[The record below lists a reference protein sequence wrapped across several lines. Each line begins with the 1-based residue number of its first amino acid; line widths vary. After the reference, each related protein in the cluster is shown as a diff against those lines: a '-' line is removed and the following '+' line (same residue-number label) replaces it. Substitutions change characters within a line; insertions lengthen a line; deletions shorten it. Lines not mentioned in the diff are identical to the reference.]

1 MANTLP
7 NKIRTGNDV
16 EFIITLTRE
25 DGAAQNFLELSM
37 PNVSVFSTAQHITA
51 GSCELE
57 PLSPSDPYTL
67 RAFYRVSQPQ
77 FLGPVEVALSGSLDG
92 HAFTLSSSWPP
103 AQKRAAHVLQ
113 RYGYFTTWII
123 QPEKILCL

>member
-1 MANTLP
+1 MTNTLP

-37 PNVSVFSTAQHITA
+37 PSVSVFSTAQHITA

-77 FLGPVEVALSGSLDG
+77 FLGPVEVSLSGILDG
-92 HAFTLSSSWPP
+92 HAFTLSRTAFEFVATSSEESRP
-103 AQKRAAHVLQ
+103 RS
-113 RYGYFTTWII
+113 TTVR
-123 QPEKILCL
+123 LFYYLDYTA

>member
-37 PNVSVFSTAQHITA
+37 PSVSVFSTAQRVTA

-77 FLGPVEVALSGSLDG
+77 FLGPVEVALSGSIDG
-92 HAFTLSSSWPP
+92 HAFTLSRTAFELVATSSEESHP
-103 AQKRAAHVLQ
+103 RS
-113 RYGYFTTWII
+113 TTVR
-123 QPEKILCL
+123 LFYYLDYTA

>member
-1 MANTLP
+1 MANILP

-92 HAFTLSSSWPP
+92 HAFTLSRTAFEFVATSSEESRP
-103 AQKRAAHVLQ
+103 RS
-113 RYGYFTTWII
+113 TTVR
-123 QPEKILCL
+123 LFYYLDYTA

>member
-37 PNVSVFSTAQHITA
+37 HSVSVFSTAQHITA

-77 FLGPVEVALSGSLDG
+77 FLGPVEVSLSGILDG
-92 HAFTLSSSWPP
+92 HAFTLSRTAFEFVATSSEESRP
-103 AQKRAAHVLQ
+103 RS
-113 RYGYFTTWII
+113 TTIR
-123 QPEKILCL
+123 LFYYLDYTA

>member
-1 MANTLP
+1 MANILP

-25 DGAAQNFLELSM
+25 DGAAQNLLELSM

-92 HAFTLSSSWPP
+92 HAFTLSRTAFEFVATSSEESRP
-103 AQKRAAHVLQ
+103 RS
-113 RYGYFTTWII
+113 TTVR
-123 QPEKILCL
+123 LFYYLDYTA

>member
-1 MANTLP
+1 MANTQP

-16 EFIITLTRE
+16 EFVITLTRE

-37 PNVSVFSTAQHITA
+37 PNVSVFSTEQHVTA

-67 RAFYRVSQPQ
+67 RAFYRVNQPQ

-92 HAFTLSSSWPP
+92 HAFTLSRTAFEFVATSSEESRP
-103 AQKRAAHVLQ
+103 RS
-113 RYGYFTTWII
+113 TTIR
-123 QPEKILCL
+123 LFYYLDYTA